1 MLEHWNNGEKT
12 ETQYSTIPA
21 FQHTNGLLSELNTAY
36 PVRSLLQ
43 KTVLLSLML
52 ARSSFWAWALW
63 PTGEVVSFSAAVVFW
78 GRIFQAL
85 WWFWF

>member
-1 MLEHWNNGEKT
+1 MLEQWNNCEKT

-21 FQHTNGLLSELNTAY
+21 FQHSNGLLSELNTSY

-52 ARSSFWAWALW
+52 ARSSFWAWAFW
-63 PTGEVVSFSAAVVFW
+63 QPGKVSSFSAAVVFW
-78 GRIFQAL
+78 GRIFQTL
-85 WWFWF
+85 W